1 MSMNDGQQR
10 KPGIVGLESG
20 YPKTCHMHTPF
31 FGTELLPTALSTIF
45 TSYRYQDRTRPSF
58 ALQCWTGIKPLKL
71 ILCKYS
77 DWNLYVWMYMYNIVF
92 TYIHIIIWT
101 HTHTCTNAQIRI
113 SILYCAHNL
122 CEGGKAGSF
131 GGGVRHSSG
140 SVERLVQGACGLSK
154 LYTSNGLF
162 EALDFIF
169 ISFFVSFWPYLTYF
183 LLATNARIICSF
195 CGLITGFAPA
205 RLRSEAQSWV
215 FSTACPTNSVFV

>member
-1 MSMNDGQQR
+1 MFLKFILQLGTGEKTVSSHSGVSSGYADIMAVTWMHSSVTDMSMNDGQQR

-101 HTHTCTNAQIRI
+101 HTCTNSQIRI

-169 ISFFVSFWPYLTYF
+169 ISFLFPFGHT
-183 LLATNARIICSF
+183 
-195 CGLITGFAPA
+195 
-205 RLRSEAQSWV
+205 
-215 FSTACPTNSVFV
+215 

>member
-1 MSMNDGQQR
+1 MFLKFILQLGTGEKTASSHSGVSSGYADIMAVTWMHSSVTDMSMNDAQQR

-101 HTHTCTNAQIRI
+101 HTHTHAQIHRF
-113 SILYCAHNL
+113 
-122 CEGGKAGSF
+122 GSQSCT
-131 GGGVRHSSG
+131 V
-140 SVERLVQGACGLSK
+140 
-154 LYTSNGLF
+154 
-162 EALDFIF
+162 
-169 ISFFVSFWPYLTYF
+169 
-183 LLATNARIICSF
+183 RIIC
-195 CGLITGFAPA
+195 A
-205 RLRSEAQSWV
+205 RAAKLALLVEGCATLQGRWRGWSKVPVVWAN
-215 FSTACPTNSVFV
+215 CIHPMDCLKC